1 MTLWIS
7 SVQAY
12 RVGWYRV
19 CVVVDSKN
27 PTRQYT
33 GVRGNQR
40 FLSGDILL
48 GIMKRVIQLFTGV
61 YKPVYRNSVG
71 L

>member
-1 MTLWIS
+1 M
-7 SVQAY
+7 
-12 RVGWYRV
+12 
-19 CVVVDSKN
+19 CVEVDKEN

-33 GVRGNQR
+33 EVRGNQR
-40 FLSGDILL
+40 FLSGEKLL
-48 GIMKRVIQLFTGV
+48 GIMKRDARLSTGV

>member
-1 MTLWIS
+1 M
-7 SVQAY
+7 
-12 RVGWYRV
+12 
-19 CVVVDSKN
+19 CVEVDKEN

-40 FLSGDILL
+40 FLSGEDLL
-48 GIMKRVIQLFTGV
+48 GIVKTDGRLSTGV
-61 YKPVYRNSVG
+61 YKPVYRNFKG

>member
-1 MTLWIS
+1 M
-7 SVQAY
+7 
-12 RVGWYRV
+12 
-19 CVVVDSKN
+19 CVEVDSKN

-40 FLSGDILL
+40 FISGEDLL
-48 GIMKRVIQLFTGV
+48 GIVKTDGRLSTGV
-61 YKPVYRNSVG
+61 YKPVHRNYKG

>member
-1 MTLWIS
+1 M
-7 SVQAY
+7 
-12 RVGWYRV
+12 
-19 CVVVDSKN
+19 CVEVDSKN

-48 GIMKRVIQLFTGV
+48 GIVKRAARLSTGV
-61 YKPVYRNSVG
+61 YKPVYRNFKG